1 MTTKRMLLM
10 LTVFAA
16 VAGCGGDGGEGQPP
30 SAEPGQGAAAN
41 SAQKDNTGPE
51 GARTGG

>member
-1 MTTKRMLLM
+1 MTTKRMLLV
-10 LTVFAA
+10 LALLAA
-16 VAGCGGDGGEGQPP
+16 AGCGGEGEGRPP
-30 SAEPGQGAAAN
+30 SAEPGQDATAD